1 MDQGGE
7 FKAAA
12 CYSTTWLM
20 LMRLLCAAVEREG
33 GDARFDLKL
42 TVQRHVAVRK
52 RVRNGCPTGP
62 EKVRL

>member
-1 MDQGGE
+1 
-7 FKAAA
+7 
-12 CYSTTWLM
+12 M